1 MSAAVRRSY
10 SLLSQEEELFM
21 FRTHTCGEL
30 RPEHAGQEVLLAGW
44 VHRRRDHG
52 PLIFIDLRDRYGL
65 TQVVF
70 DSATAPEAH
79 AIASQA
85 RSEFVL
91 QVRGLV
97 GKRPDESLNPDLP
110 TGAVEVRAGIATI
123 LNPAKT
129 TPIYISKEGGED
141 EMLRLKYRYLDLRRE
156 RMQKN
161 LILRHRMIKFIRDFL
176 DRENFLEI
184 ETPIL
189 IKSTPEGARDYL
201 VPSRVHPGE
210 FYALPQSPQQLK
222 QLLMVAGYDR
232 YFQIA
237 RCFRDE
243 DLRADR
249 QPEFTQLDMEMS
261 FVDQEDVLNLIER
274 LLIELVREVTP
285 HKRVVAPFPRLS
297 YAEAM
302 DRYGSDKPDL
312 RYGLEFVSLSE
323 TLASSQFAIFSN
335 ALASGGQ
342 IKGIRVP
349 GVGGYSRKQL
359 DEVVDIARQAGAKGL
374 LWASL
379 QQGIAPEQ
387 IRSSFGK
394 QVSAEE
400 MSAIVAHMGGQL
412 DDLLLIVADTPK
424 VVAAALD
431 KLRREFASRL
441 KLADPD
447 LLSFAWVIDFPL
459 VEWNDDEN
467 RWDAVHHPF
476 TAPKDE
482 DLPLMDSDPGKVRAK
497 AYDVILN
504 GYEAGGG
511 SIRIHQ
517 RDVQQKLFDLLG
529 ISRETA
535 QSQFGHMLEAFEY
548 GAPPHGG
555 IAPGIDRL
563 AMLLADES
571 TIREVM
577 AFPKTQQASDL
588 MTNAPSPV
596 DERQLRDLHIR
607 LRAEAAAATADKPA
621 THDPR
626 EIVPK
631 DN

>member
-1 MSAAVRRSY
+1 MY
-10 SLLSQEEELFM
+10 
-21 FRTHTCGEL
+21 RTHTCGEL
-30 RPEHAGQEVLLAGW
+30 RPEHAGQETLLAGW

-79 AIASQA
+79 AVASQA
-85 RSEFVL
+85 RSEYVV

-97 GKRPDESLNPDLP
+97 GQRPPESLNPDLP
-110 TGAVEVRAGIATI
+110 TGGVEVLASVATV

-156 RMQKN
+156 RMQNN
-161 LILRHRMIKFIRDFL
+161 LVLRHRMIKFIRDFL
-176 DRENFLEI
+176 DREGFLEI

-249 QPEFTQLDMEMS
+249 QPEFTQLDMELS

-274 LLIELVREVTP
+274 LFIEMVREVVP
-285 HKRVVAPFPRLS
+285 HKRLAVPFPRLT

-302 DRYGSDKPDL
+302 ERYGSDKPDL
-312 RYGLEFVSLSE
+312 RYDLELISLDDVV
-323 TLASSQFAIFSN
+323 ANSQFAVFRS
-335 ALASGGQ
+335 ALESGGQ
-342 IKGIRVP
+342 VKGMRVP
-349 GVGGYSRKQL
+349 GIGGYSRKQI
-359 DEVVDIARQAGAKGL
+359 DELVEIARQSGAKGL

-379 QQGIAPEQ
+379 QQGAAPDQ

-394 QVSAEE
+394 QMAPEE
-400 MSAIVAHMGGQL
+400 LSAIVERLGGQL
-412 DDLLLIVADTPK
+412 DDMLLIVADAPK
-424 VVAAALD
+424 VVAATLD
-431 KLRREFASRL
+431 KLRRELAARL
-441 KLADPD
+441 KLADPN
-447 LLSFAWVIDFPL
+447 LLSFAWIVDFPL
-459 VEWNDDEN
+459 VEWNEEEK

-476 TAPKDE
+476 TAPRDE
-482 DLPLMDSDPGKVRAK
+482 DLALMDCDPGRVRAK

-535 QSQFGHMLEAFEY
+535 QAQFGHMLEAFEY

-577 AFPKTQQASDL
+577 AFPKTQQAVDL
-588 MTNAPSPV
+588 MTSAPSPV
-596 DERQLRDLHIR
+596 DDRQLKELHIR
-607 LRAEAAAATADKPA
+607 LASEAKAATKDLP
-621 THDPR
+621 HGVDPR

>member
-1 MSAAVRRSY
+1 MY
-10 SLLSQEEELFM
+10 
-21 FRTHTCGEL
+21 RTHTCGEL
-30 RPEHAGQEVLLAGW
+30 RPEHAGQETLLAGW

-52 PLIFIDLRDRYGL
+52 PLIFIDLRDRYGV

-85 RSEFVL
+85 RSEYVL

-97 GKRPDESLNPDLP
+97 GKRPDEAINPDLG
-110 TGAVEVRAGIATI
+110 TGAIEVRAVIASV
-123 LNPAKT
+123 LNPAKV
-129 TPIYISKEGGED
+129 PPLYISKEGGED

-156 RMQKN
+156 RMQRN
-161 LILRHRMIKFIRDFL
+161 LLLRHRVVKFIRDFL
-176 DRENFLEI
+176 DKEGFLEI

-201 VPSRVHPGE
+201 VPSRLHPGE

-222 QLLMVAGYDR
+222 QLLMVAGYDK

-243 DLRADR
+243 DQRADR
-249 QPEFTQLDMEMS
+249 QPEFTQLDMELS
-261 FVDQEDVLNLIER
+261 FVDQEDVLKLIER
-274 LLIELVREVTP
+274 LFTELVREVTP
-285 HKRVVAPFPRLS
+285 HKRLITPFPRLT
-297 YAEAM
+297 YAEAIE
-302 DRYGSDKPDL
+302 RYGSDKPDL
-312 RYGLEFVSLSE
+312 RYGLEFVDL
-323 TLASSQFAIFSN
+323 TGVVAGSQFAVFRDTLE
-335 ALASGGQ
+335 AGGQ
-342 IKGIRVP
+342 VKGIRVP

-359 DEVVDIARQAGAKGL
+359 DELIELARQAGAKGL

-379 QQGIAPEQ
+379 QQGVAPEN

-394 QVSAEE
+394 QVTGEE
-400 MSAIVAHMGGQL
+400 LAAIVDALGGQP
-412 DDLLLIVADTPK
+412 DDLLLIVADSPK
-424 VVAAALD
+424 VVAATLD
-431 KLRREFASRL
+431 RLRREFGARL
-441 KLADPD
+441 GLADPN
-447 LLSFAWVIDFPL
+447 LLAWGWVLDFPL
-459 VEWNDDEN
+459 VEWNADEQ

-476 TAPKDE
+476 TAPMDE
-482 DLPLMDSDPGKVRAK
+482 DLSLMDRDPGTVRAK
-497 AYDVILN
+497 AYDLILN

-535 QSQFGHMLEAFEY
+535 QTQFGHMLEAFEY

-555 IAPGIDRL
+555 IAPGIDRIV
-563 AMLLADES
+563 MLLADES

-577 AFPKTQQASDL
+577 AFPKTQQAVDL

-596 DERQLRDLHIR
+596 DERQLKDLHIR
-607 LRAEAAAATADKPA
+607 LASEAVAATKELP
-621 THDPR
+621 HGVDPR

-631 DN
+631 DR

>member
-1 MSAAVRRSY
+1 
-10 SLLSQEEELFM
+10 M

-30 RPEHAGQEVLLAGW
+30 RPEHAGQETLLAGW

-52 PLIFIDLRDRYGL
+52 PLIFIDLRDRYGI

-79 AIASQA
+79 AVASQA
-85 RSEFVL
+85 RPEFVL

-97 GKRPDESLNPDLP
+97 GKRPDEAINPALP
-110 TGAVEVRAGIATI
+110 TGGIEVRAGVAAI
-123 LNPAKT
+123 LNAAKT
-129 TPIYISKEGGED
+129 PPIYISKEGGED

-156 RMQKN
+156 RMQRN
-161 LILRHRMIKFIRDFL
+161 LVLRHRIIKFIRDYL
-176 DRENFLEI
+176 DREGFLEI

-222 QLLMVAGYDR
+222 QLLMVAGYDK

-274 LLIELVREVTP
+274 LFVELAREVTP
-285 HKRVVAPFPRLS
+285 HKRLVTPFPRLT
-297 YAEAM
+297 YAEAIE
-302 DRYGSDKPDL
+302 RYGSDKPDL
-312 RYGLEFVSLSE
+312 RYSLEFVNLGD
-323 TLASSQFAIFSN
+323 AVAGSQFAVFRN
-335 ALASGGQ
+335 ALESGGQ
-342 IKGIRVP
+342 VKGIRVP
-349 GVGGYSRKQL
+349 GAGGYSRKQL
-359 DEVVDIARQAGAKGL
+359 DEVVEIAKQAGAKGL

-379 QQGIAPEQ
+379 QGGAAPDQ

-394 QVSAEE
+394 QVAEAE
-400 MSAIVAHMGGQL
+400 MAAIVGALGGQR

-424 VVAAALD
+424 IVAQTLD
-431 KLRREFASRL
+431 RLRREFAARL
-441 KLADPD
+441 KLADPN
-447 LLSFAWVIDFPL
+447 LLAFAWVIDFPL
-459 VEWNDDEN
+459 VEWNEEEA

-482 DLPLMDSDPGKVRAK
+482 DLALMDSDPGKVRAK
-497 AYDVILN
+497 AYDIILN

-511 SIRIHQ
+511 SIRIHR

-535 QSQFGHMLEAFEY
+535 QAQFGHMLEAFEY

-563 AMLLADES
+563 AMILADES

-577 AFPKTQQASDL
+577 AFPKTQQAVDL

-596 DERQLRDLHIR
+596 DDRQLRELHIR
-607 LRAEAAAATADKPA
+607 LAAEAAEATRDQP
-621 THDPR
+621 HGVDPR

-631 DN
+631 DR

>member
-1 MSAAVRRSY
+1 MY
-10 SLLSQEEELFM
+10 
-21 FRTHTCGEL
+21 RTHTCGEL
-30 RPEHAGQEVLLAGW
+30 RPEHAGQETQLAGW

-85 RSEFVL
+85 RSEYVL

-97 GKRPDESLNPDLP
+97 GKRPDEALNPDLP
-110 TGAVEVRAGIATI
+110 TGAIEVRAVIATV
-123 LNPAKT
+123 LNPAKV
-129 TPIYISKEGGED
+129 PPLYISKEGGED

-156 RMQKN
+156 RMQQN
-161 LILRHRMIKFIRDFL
+161 IILRHRVVKFIRDFL
-176 DRENFLEI
+176 DREGFLEI

-201 VPSRVHPGE
+201 VPSRLHPGE

-222 QLLMVAGYDR
+222 QLLMVAGYDK

-243 DLRADR
+243 DQRADR
-249 QPEFTQLDMEMS
+249 QPEFTQLDMELS
-261 FVDQEDVLNLIER
+261 FVDQEDVLKLIER
-274 LLIELVREVTP
+274 LFTELVREVTP
-285 HKRVVAPFPRLS
+285 HKRMITPFPRLT
-297 YAEAM
+297 YAEAIE
-302 DRYGSDKPDL
+302 RYGSDKPDL
-312 RYGLEFVSLSE
+312 RYGLEFVD
-323 TLASSQFAIFSN
+323 LAKVVAGSQFAVFRN
-335 ALASGGQ
+335 ALDEGGQ

-359 DEVVDIARQAGAKGL
+359 DELVELARQSGAKGL

-379 QQGIAPEQ
+379 QQSVAPES

-394 QVSAEE
+394 QVTGQELA
-400 MSAIVAHMGGQL
+400 AIVEALGGQL

-424 VVAAALD
+424 VVAATLD
-431 KLRREFASRL
+431 RLRREFGARL
-441 KLADPD
+441 GLADPN
-447 LLSFAWVIDFPL
+447 LLAWGWVLDFPL
-459 VEWNDDEN
+459 VEWNAEER

-476 TAPKDE
+476 TAPMDE
-482 DLPLMDSDPGKVRAK
+482 DLPLMDSDPGRVRAK
-497 AYDVILN
+497 AYDLILN

-511 SIRIHQ
+511 SIRIYQ

-535 QSQFGHMLEAFEY
+535 QTQFGHMLEAFEY

-555 IAPGIDRL
+555 IAPGIDRIV
-563 AMLLADES
+563 MLLADES

-577 AFPKTQQASDL
+577 AFPKTQQAADL
-588 MTNAPSPV
+588 MTSAPSPV
-596 DERQLRDLHIR
+596 DDRQLRDLHIR
-607 LRAEAAAATADKPA
+607 LAPEAESFTKDLP
-621 THDPR
+621 HGIDPR
-626 EIVPK
+626 EIVPR
-631 DN
+631 DR

>member
-1 MSAAVRRSY
+1 
-10 SLLSQEEELFM
+10 
-21 FRTHTCGEL
+21 
-30 RPEHAGQEVLLAGW
+30 
-44 VHRRRDHG
+44 
-52 PLIFIDLRDRYGL
+52 
-65 TQVVF
+65 
-70 DSATAPEAH
+70 
-79 AIASQA
+79 
-85 RSEFVL
+85 VL

-97 GKRPDESLNPDLP
+97 GKRPEEEINPELA
-110 TGAVEVRAGIATI
+110 TGAVEVRAVTASV
-123 LNPAKT
+123 LNAAKT
-129 TPIYISKEGGED
+129 TPLYISKEGGEE

-161 LILRHRMIKFIRDFL
+161 LILRHRMIKFMRDFL
-176 DRENFLEI
+176 DREGFLEI

-222 QLLMVAGYDR
+222 QLLMVAGYDK

-249 QPEFTQLDMEMS
+249 QPEFTQLDMELS
-261 FVDQEDVLNLIER
+261 FVEQEDVMKLIER
-274 LLIELVREVTP
+274 LFTEMVHEVVP
-285 HKRVVAPFPRLS
+285 HKRLVTPFPRLT
-297 YAEAM
+297 YAEAIA
-302 DRYGSDKPDL
+302 RYGSDKPDL
-312 RYGLEFVSLSE
+312 RYDLELIDLGDV
-323 TLASSQFAIFSN
+323 LANSQFAVFRN
-335 ALASGGQ
+335 ALESGGQ

-359 DEVVDIARQAGAKGL
+359 DEVIDLAKQAGAKGL
-374 LWASL
+374 LWAAL
-379 QQGIAPEQ
+379 QQGSAPEA

-394 QVSAEE
+394 QVSNEE
-400 MSAIVAHMGGQL
+400 LAAIVAALGGQR
-412 DDLLLIVADTPK
+412 DDLLLIVADAPK
-424 VVAAALD
+424 VVAQTLD
-431 KLRREFASRL
+431 KLRREFAVRL
-441 KLADPD
+441 NLTDSD
-447 LLSFAWVIDFPL
+447 LLSFGWIVDFPL
-459 VEWNDDEN
+459 VEWNADEQ

-482 DLPLMDSDPGKVRAK
+482 DLLLMDSDPGKVRAK
-497 AYDVILN
+497 AYDIVLN

-517 RDVQQKLFDLLG
+517 RDIQQKLFDLLG

-577 AFPKTQQASDL
+577 AFPKTQQGIDL
-588 MTNAPSPV
+588 MTSAPSPV
-596 DERQLRDLHIR
+596 DERQLKDLHIR
-607 LRAEAAAATADKPA
+607 LAAEAAAATKDIPQSI
-621 THDPR
+621 DPR

-631 DN
+631 DR

>member
-1 MSAAVRRSY
+1 MY
-10 SLLSQEEELFM
+10 
-21 FRTHTCGEL
+21 RTHTCGEL
-30 RPEHAGQEVLLAGW
+30 RPEHAGQETLLAGW

-79 AIASQA
+79 AVASQA
-85 RSEFVL
+85 RSEYVV

-97 GKRPDESLNPDLP
+97 GQRPPESLNPDLP
-110 TGAVEVRAGIATI
+110 TGGVEVRASVATV

-156 RMQKN
+156 RMQNN
-161 LILRHRMIKFIRDFL
+161 LVLRHRMIKFIRDFL
-176 DRENFLEI
+176 DREGFLEI

-222 QLLMVAGYDR
+222 QLLMVAGYDK

-243 DLRADR
+243 DQRADR

-261 FVDQEDVLNLIER
+261 FVDREDVLKLIER
-274 LLIELVREVTP
+274 LFIELAREITP
-285 HKRVVAPFPRLS
+285 HKRLITPFPRLT
-297 YAEAM
+297 YAEAL

-312 RYGLEFVSLSE
+312 RYGMEFANLGDIV
-323 TLASSQFAIFSN
+323 ADSQFAVFRG
-335 ALASGGQ
+335 ALEAGGQ
-342 IKGIRVP
+342 VKGICAP
-349 GVGGYSRKQL
+349 GAGGYSRKQL
-359 DEVVDIARQAGAKGL
+359 DELVELAKQTGAKGL
-374 LWASL
+374 LWVA
-379 QQGIAPEQ
+379 IPPESDEV
-387 IRSSFGK
+387 RSSFGK
-394 QVSAEE
+394 QVAPAELA
-400 MSAIVAHMGGQL
+400 AIVERMGGRPG
-412 DDLLLIVADTPK
+412 DLLILVADTPK
-424 VVAAALD
+424 VVAAVLD
-431 KLRREFASRL
+431 KLRREFALRL
-441 KLADPD
+441 NLTDPD
-447 LLSFAWVIDFPL
+447 LLAWAWVLDFPL
-459 VEWNDDEN
+459 VEWNEDEKH
-467 RWDAVHHPF
+467 WDAVHHPF
-476 TAPKDE
+476 TAPMDE
-482 DLPLMDSDPGKVRAK
+482 DLPLMDSAPGRVRAK
-497 AYDVILN
+497 AYDLILN

-511 SIRIHQ
+511 SIRIHR

-535 QSQFGHMLEAFEY
+535 QAQFGHMLEAFEY

-555 IAPGIDRL
+555 IAPGIDRIV
-563 AMLLADES
+563 MLLADES

-577 AFPKTQQASDL
+577 AFPKTQQGIDL
-588 MTNAPSPV
+588 MTSAPSPV
-596 DERQLRDLHIR
+596 DERQLTDLHIR
-607 LRAEAAAATADKPA
+607 LAAEAAAATKDIPQSI
-621 THDPR
+621 DPR

-631 DN
+631 DR